1 MESRAL
7 KYDLER
13 HEMCVIG
20 LPPSF
25 QQRCGVLR
33 TTEDGR
39 LGFATIHQSKLYM
52 WSRKD
57 GPEVDT
63 LWTQDRVI
71 ELEVPL
77 RCSAILT
84 STDLVG
90 FVDAT
95 GVIFLRADD
104 VIFIVDLKNCNLKQV
119 CKGIG
124 QYAIVPYLSF
134 YTPGTAF
141 PGSIDFPVIFRMS
154 NTLVAIMKSR
164 LRDDE
169 FMECHPI

>member
-1 MESRAL
+1 
-7 KYDLER
+7 
-13 HEMCVIG
+13 
-20 LPPSF
+20 
-25 QQRCGVLR
+25 
-33 TTEDGR
+33 
-39 LGFATIHQSKLYM
+39 M

-134 YTPGTAF
+134 YTPVLGAACRGEG
-141 PGSIDFPVIFRMS
+141 PSAGISS
-154 NTLVAIMKSR
+154 L
-164 LRDDE
+164 
-169 FMECHPI
+169 